1 MCLSTVCLNQGDT
14 PQEVMRDVARLEA
27 EGDGYWLID
36 LFGQRTFVQGAIAS
50 IDLVDENRIMLK
62 PSPSPRH

>member
-1 MCLSTVCLNQGDT
+1 MCLSTVCLNQGDA

-27 EGDGYWLID
+27 EGDGYWLVD
-36 LFGQRTFVQGAIAS
+36 LFGQRTFAQGAIES

-62 PSPSPRH
+62 PNPSPHH